1 MYGCHS
7 RPAAVCPGHGTGQAA
22 GQLGEGGGSPVR
34 MRELATRPVTLPAVW
49 LPRQPRPSTGTTVPG
64 KPAALT

>member
-1 MYGCHS
+1 M
-7 RPAAVCPGHGTGQAA
+7 
-22 GQLGEGGGSPVR
+22 R
-34 MRELATRPVTLPAVW
+34 MRELATRPVMLPAVW